1 MRPSL
6 LRMISPSSLSAF
18 SASATRG
25 VVQASTVAPS
35 GSGIPPLSP
44 LRPAPPPSPPPQ
56 GGAGGAPA
64 PRDLAPGQRLPRGS
78 LLNLSV

>member
-25 VVQASTVAPS
+25 VVSASSISPS
-35 GSGIPPLSP
+35 GTGIPPLTP
-44 LRPAPPPSPPPQ
+44 LRPAPPASSAPHGGSAPS
-56 GGAGGAPA
+56 APLN
-64 PRDLAPGQRLPRGS
+64 PSPGQRLPRGS